1 MTQQAYTI
9 SLSDEESGHVLT
21 APSVAIFSSRM
32 QLRKFVFILK
42 TNKQKKS
49 RIIPHI
55 YLHVG

>member
-1 MTQQAYTI
+1 MTQQAYRI

-21 APSVAIFSSRM
+21 APSVAIFSSRK
-32 QLRKFVFILK
+32 LRKFVFILK

>member
-32 QLRKFVFILK
+32 QLTEVCFHLE
-42 TNKQKKS
+42 NKQTKEIKDNS
-49 RIIPHI
+49 
-55 YLHVG
+55 